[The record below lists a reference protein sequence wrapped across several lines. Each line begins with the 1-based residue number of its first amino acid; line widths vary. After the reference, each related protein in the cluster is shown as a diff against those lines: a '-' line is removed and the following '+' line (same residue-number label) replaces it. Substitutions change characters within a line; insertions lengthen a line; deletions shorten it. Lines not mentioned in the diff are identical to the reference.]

1 MGAAAARAASARLR
15 AAHRPAK
22 GGAQA
27 GEGQCGAQASA
38 RLLWH
43 GEGSHGAVQHGGV
56 KAGYIYIQITK
67 FT

>member
-1 MGAAAARAASARLR
+1 MARAASARLW

-22 GGAQA
+22 GGAACRRAQGCGGATQA
-27 GEGQCGAQASA
+27 GEGSG
-38 RLLWH
+38 
-43 GEGSHGAVQHGGV
+43 GTVQHGGV